1 MTRFRIDVHAKSG
14 AQILFGDRLA
24 SIFTAQTKQSDC
36 DSDAYANDS
45 IYNDAGIVMQ
55 LETRFR
61 RQRHSIC

>member
-1 MTRFRIDVHAKSG
+1 MTRFRIDVHANSG

-36 DSDAYANDS
+36 DSDAYDS